1 MFSLF
6 RQSFLAWFFAVFL
19 WFLSHFDPFGIRA
32 WAWDN
37 FGRGNTLM
45 WWGPIGLSF
54 LFLLKKLYYF
64 SLTVISKCRKW
75 HRTYLKI
82 FPGEAWPWTPLRALV
97 GAAMPLHKL
106 PFFTWQGSNLCK
118 REVVKF
124 ENVCEGLSSYKE
136 EALKTLWEQK
146 ELNKRCHKSSPTSSS
161 PAKKKKETTL
171 SSTFCREKRSFKFYQ
186 IEQTNRVKL
195 TLSTSHLHFL
205 PSIRTI
211 LKAFPKNFSH
221 RNEAELI
228 PGIREKIRGKKRER
242 RGAHARNSETYISH
256 LELKARK
263 YATYIA
269 DSIKVRIRNSLQWF
283 ASLTTQQ

>member
-1 MFSLF
+1 MQEMASHISQNFS
-6 RQSFLAWFFAVFL
+6 
-19 WFLSHFDPFGIRA
+19 
-32 WAWDN
+32 
-37 FGRGNTLM
+37 RGSMTLD
-45 WWGPIGLSF
+45 
-54 LFLLKKLYYF
+54 
-64 SLTVISKCRKW
+64 
-75 HRTYLKI
+75 
-82 FPGEAWPWTPLRALV
+82 PLRALV

-124 ENVCEGLSSYKE
+124 ENVFEGLSSYKE
-136 EALKTLWEQK
+136 EALKTLWEKK
-146 ELNKRCHKSSPTSSS
+146 ELNECGTSVERVKRCHKSSPTSSS

-186 IEQTNRVKL
+186 NEQTNRVKL

-221 RNEAELI
+221 RNEAGLI
-228 PGIREKIRGKKRER
+228 PGIREKIRGKKSER

-256 LELKARK
+256 LELKAQK